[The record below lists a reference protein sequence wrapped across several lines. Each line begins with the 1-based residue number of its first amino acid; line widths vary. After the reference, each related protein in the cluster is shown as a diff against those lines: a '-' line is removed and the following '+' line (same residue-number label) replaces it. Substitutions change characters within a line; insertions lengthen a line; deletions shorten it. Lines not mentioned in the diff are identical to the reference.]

1 MPRWGKNVP
10 NSFLADMRRQMS
22 LTGNVPGQF
31 TGQQDTV
38 QARLTPGEFVVP
50 RNVAQQLSPEQ
61 KQSLLGGQTPNGQA
75 GTNAWSS
82 PLMPQLNTTNQSPA
96 RYQEGG
102 DVLGDAGQMDCRT
115 NGCPSGQ
122 NCVPGPM
129 GSYVCEQSTEPLEG
143 TRTLQDLLD
152 GEGFGDFSEFADLFG
167 DDAGTALAER
177 YGVSA
182 DVAKKYVLPFEKD
195 RFNKMLATIPK
206 WKQEEVFNITKDFQ
220 MRVARKN
227 EEQARV
233 TGQTD
238 IAKQRTDEMDAQTLA
253 IFGKEMTSEQYANL
267 DSTQQAQY
275 FNMVEETLGETVT
288 IGGLTGKQLSAERRR
303 LEAEFGDEPGS
314 LGGLLG
320 AEFEEAKLQ
329 TEAMYGEK
337 EARETVIEGAE
348 AVGGFEGARLKEI
361 RKQLEYRYGADLAAE
376 GLTGGAAS
384 RRLDEMAKQISEEY
398 GDQEGELAGLK
409 GEELTERQLRIT
421 NQQTETEKRLEAQY
435 GKKEVVDPETGE
447 VIETI
452 GGTVKKKL
460 DVAQDRQTERQRQLT
475 ARTEEETERLEAQYG
490 EGEIDPITKQ
500 PVSALA
506 GITGQQ
512 IQDRARLAEE
522 ASRREFVTGTQGL
535 RESMLQQ
542 SMQQRI
548 AGPQTRGFAAAG
560 GQSFMQQMQK
570 QRSDEAYTNLRS
582 SLAASADEIK
592 STRDIQERQAEEAR
606 RRGYAS
612 VEEARLAGESGLDIA
627 KSEIDIA
634 KEEAKE
640 AKRAGFASTE
650 EAARTGTRA
659 VELAE
664 DAALLQ
670 AGRERFAYTEE
681 ELQAEEMARAG
692 KESLLQQVG
701 RSGEAAR
708 AAEQARVLRENRA
721 REAAK
726 AGREGIGL
734 KALEATER
742 QRQAGEQA
750 DIARSVA
757 EEARRA
763 GQTGVDLTEMELKEA
778 KRRSLA
784 GVESEEQ
791 RRYAEVEGF
800 LSDYIKGSQSTAL
813 RLLEMGYKTEDEED
827 DDTDR
832 CPQGTVRCPEGSDL
846 AGSCQPT
853 SNDCYATDPDPQCG
867 PEPIASTNPKAWE
880 KWSQCMA
887 GQTGDTIDTTDTD
900 EVCDPACTATQT
912 CVDGT
917 CVETGGG
924 EQDCMVKCQTLTD
937 KAAYEAC
944 VAECAGTS
952 PTPPTTSTPQQ
963 QVCEKCLAD
972 NPNNTSVCYGEHA
985 GSACGPQAPVTPG
998 ATPPPTTPTPG
1009 FTTGPP
1015 KEIGMAYGGTVPQ
1028 GSFLNDM
1035 LVRGFGGRK

>member
-1 MPRWGKNVP
+1 MPRWGKSPP
-10 NSFLADMRRQMS
+10 NSFLADMRRQMPLS
-22 LTGNVPGQF
+22 GNVPGQF

-38 QARLTPGEFVVP
+38 TARLTPGEFVVP

-61 KQSLLGGQTPNGQA
+61 KQSLLGGQTPNGQS

-115 NGCPSGQ
+115 NGCPPGQ

-167 DDAGTALAER
+167 DDAGKALAEKF
-177 YGVSA
+177 GVSE

-195 RFNKMLATIPK
+195 RFNKLLAEIPK
-206 WKQEEVFNITKDFQ
+206 WKQEEVFNITQDFR
-220 MRVARKN
+220 MRVNRKN

-233 TGQTD
+233 TGQAD

-253 IFGKEMTSEQYANL
+253 MFGKEMTSDQYANL

-288 IGGLTGKQLSAERRR
+288 IGGLSGKQLSAERRR

-329 TEAMYGEK
+329 TEAMYGEE

-384 RRLDEMAKQISEEY
+384 RRLDEMAQQISEEY

-435 GKKEVVDPETGE
+435 GKKDVVDPETNE
-447 VIETI
+447 IITSI
-452 GGTVKKKL
+452 GGTVAKKL
-460 DVAQDRQTERQRQLT
+460 DVAEDRQTERQRQLT

-512 IQDRARLAEE
+512 IQERARVAEE
-522 ASRREFVTGTQGL
+522 AARREFVTGTQGL

-582 SLAASADEIK
+582 SLAASADEIQ

-627 KSEIDIA
+627 RSEMDIA
-634 KEEAKE
+634 KEEAEE

-670 AGRERFAYTEE
+670 ARRERVSYTEE
-681 ELQAEEMARAG
+681 ELQAEEMKRAG

-721 REAAK
+721 IEAAK
-726 AGREGIGL
+726 SGREGIGL

-778 KRRSLA
+778 KRRAEA
-784 GVESEEQ
+784 GLESEEE

-800 LSDYIKGSQSTAL
+800 LADYVKGSQATAL
-813 RLLEMGYKTEDEED
+813 RLLEMGYGTDEECD
-827 DDTDR
+827 PPCTGTQECLNGQCVEKSGDTGQDCFR
-832 CPQGTVRCPEGSDL
+832 SCDENHASGSGAHKACYDACGGDVRDEDTTDETTDAGDCRTTGCPEGQK
-846 AGSCQPT
+846 C
-853 SNDCYATDPDPQCG
+853 
-867 PEPIASTNPKAWE
+867 EPI
-880 KWSQCMA
+880 
-887 GQTGDTIDTTDTD
+887 
-900 EVCDPACTATQT
+900 
-912 CVDGT
+912 
-917 CVETGGG
+917 GGG
-924 EQDCMVKCQTLTD
+924 ETGSAGDLVYGCVEDPTYQTPVQN
-937 KAAYEAC
+937 AC
-944 VAECAGTS
+944 E
-952 PTPPTTSTPQQ
+952 
-963 QVCEKCLAD
+963 ECLAN
-972 NPNNTSVCYGEHA
+972 NPNNQDICYGEHA
-985 GSACGPQAPVTPG
+985 GAPCGPKAG
-998 ATPPPTTPTPG
+998 AGTTPPATTPPA
-1009 FTTGPP
+1009 TTGY
-1015 KEIGMAYGGTVPQ
+1015 AYGGTVQQ
-1028 GSFLNDM
+1028 GSFLNDV
-1035 LVRGFGGRK
+1035 LAQRFGGRR

>member
-1 MPRWGKNVP
+1 VPRWGKNIP
-10 NSFLADMRRQMS
+10 NSFLADMRRRMPLS
-22 LTGNVPGQF
+22 GNVPGQF

-38 QARLTPGEFVVP
+38 TARLTPGEFVVP

-61 KQSLLGGQTPNGQA
+61 KQSLLGGQTPNGQT

-82 PLMPQLNTTNQSPA
+82 PLMPQLGGGNQPMVG
-96 RYQEGG
+96 YQEGG
-102 DVLGDAGQMDCRT
+102 TVGDCRT
-115 NGCPSGQ
+115 NGCPEPGQ

-152 GEGFGDFSEFADLFG
+152 GEGLGDFSEFADLFG
-167 DDAGTALAER
+167 DDAGKALAEKF
-177 YGVSA
+177 GVSE

-195 RFNKMLATIPK
+195 RFNKLLAEIPK
-206 WKQEEVFNITKDFQ
+206 WKQEQVFNITKDYQ
-220 MRVARKN
+220 MRQARTR

-233 TGQTD
+233 TGQAD

-303 LEAEFGDEPGS
+303 LEKEFGESPGE

-329 TEAMYGEK
+329 TEAMYGEE

-384 RRLDEMAKQISEEY
+384 RRLDEMAQQISEEY

-435 GKKEVVDPETGE
+435 GKKKVVDPETGE

-475 ARTEEETERLEAQYG
+475 ARTDEEKKRLEEQYG
-490 EGEIDPITKQ
+490 AGEIDPTTKQ

-506 GITGQQ
+506 GIAGQQ
-512 IQDRARLAEE
+512 IQERARLAEE

-582 SLAASADEIK
+582 SLAASADEIQ

-612 VEEARLAGESGLDIA
+612 LEEARLAGESGLDIA
-627 KSEIDIA
+627 KSEMDIA
-634 KEEAKE
+634 KEEAEE

-650 EAARTGTRA
+650 EAARAGTRS

-670 AGRERFAYTEE
+670 AGRERRAYTEE

-701 RSGEAAR
+701 RAGEAAR

-721 REAAK
+721 IEAAR

-750 DIARSVA
+750 DISRSVA

-778 KRRSLA
+778 KRRAEA
-784 GVESEEQ
+784 GLESEEE

-800 LSDYIKGSQSTAL
+800 LADYVKGSQATAL
-813 RLLEMGYKTEDEED
+813 RLLEMGYGTDEECD
-827 DDTDR
+827 PPCTGTQECLSGQCVEKSGDTGQDCFR
-832 CPQGTVRCPEGSDL
+832 SCDENHASGSAAHKTCYDACGGDVRDEDTTDETTDTGDCRTTGCPEGQK
-846 AGSCQPT
+846 C
-853 SNDCYATDPDPQCG
+853 
-867 PEPIASTNPKAWE
+867 EPI
-880 KWSQCMA
+880 
-887 GQTGDTIDTTDTD
+887 
-900 EVCDPACTATQT
+900 
-912 CVDGT
+912 
-917 CVETGGG
+917 GGG
-924 EQDCMVKCQTLTD
+924 ETGSAGDLVYGCVEDPTYQTPVQN
-937 KAAYEAC
+937 AC
-944 VAECAGTS
+944 E
-952 PTPPTTSTPQQ
+952 
-963 QVCEKCLAD
+963 ECLAN
-972 NPNNTSVCYGEHA
+972 NPNNQDVCYGEHA
-985 GSACGPQAPVTPG
+985 GAPCGPKAGAGTTPPATTPPATTPPATTPPQG
-998 ATPPPTTPTPG
+998 GTPPPTTIPG
-1009 FTTGPP
+1009 F
-1015 KEIGMAYGGTVPQ
+1015 AYGGTVPQ
-1028 GSFLNDM
+1028 GSFLNDV
-1035 LVRGFGGRK
+1035 LAQRFGGRR

>member
-1 MPRWGKNVP
+1 MPRWGKSPP
-10 NSFLADMRRQMS
+10 NSFLADMRRQMPLS
-22 LTGNVPGQF
+22 GNVPGQF

-38 QARLTPGEFVVP
+38 TARLTPGEFVVP

-115 NGCPSGQ
+115 NGCPPGQ

-152 GEGFGDFSEFADLFG
+152 GEGLGDFSEFADLFG
-167 DDAGTALAER
+167 EDAGKALAEKF
-177 YGVSA
+177 GVSE

-195 RFNKMLATIPK
+195 RFNKLLAEIPK

-233 TGQTD
+233 TGQAD

-253 IFGKEMTSEQYANL
+253 MFGKEMTSDQYANL

-288 IGGLTGKQLSAERRR
+288 IGGLSGKQLSAERRR
-303 LEAEFGDEPGS
+303 LEAEFGESPGE

-329 TEAMYGEK
+329 TEAMYGEE

-384 RRLDEMAKQISEEY
+384 RRLDEMAQQISEEY

-435 GKKEVVDPETGE
+435 GKKDVVDPETNE
-447 VIETI
+447 IITSI
-452 GGTVKKKL
+452 GGTVAKKL
-460 DVAQDRQTERQRQLT
+460 DVAEDRQTERQRQLT

-512 IQDRARLAEE
+512 IQERARLAEE

-582 SLAASADEIK
+582 SLAASADEIQ

-670 AGRERFAYTEE
+670 ARRERASYTEE
-681 ELQAEEMARAG
+681 ELQAEEMKRAG

-721 REAAK
+721 IEAAR

-750 DIARSVA
+750 DISRSVA

-778 KRRSLA
+778 KRRAEA
-784 GVESEEQ
+784 GLESEEE

-800 LSDYIKGSQSTAL
+800 LADYVKGSQATAL
-813 RLLEMGYKTEDEED
+813 RLLEMGYGTDEECD
-827 DDTDR
+827 PPCTGTQECLSGQCVEKSGDTGQDCFR
-832 CPQGTVRCPEGSDL
+832 SCDENHASGSAAHKTCYDACGGDVRDEDTTDETTDTGDCRTTGCPEGQK
-846 AGSCQPT
+846 C
-853 SNDCYATDPDPQCG
+853 
-867 PEPIASTNPKAWE
+867 EPI
-880 KWSQCMA
+880 
-887 GQTGDTIDTTDTD
+887 
-900 EVCDPACTATQT
+900 
-912 CVDGT
+912 
-917 CVETGGG
+917 GGG
-924 EQDCMVKCQTLTD
+924 ETGSAGDLVYGCVEDPTYQTPVQN
-937 KAAYEAC
+937 AC
-944 VAECAGTS
+944 E
-952 PTPPTTSTPQQ
+952 
-963 QVCEKCLAD
+963 ECLAN
-972 NPNNTSVCYGEHA
+972 NPNNQDVCYGEHA
-985 GSACGPQAPVTPG
+985 GAPCGPKAGAGTTPPATTPPATTPPATTPPQG
-998 ATPPPTTPTPG
+998 GTPPPTTIPG
-1009 FTTGPP
+1009 F
-1015 KEIGMAYGGTVPQ
+1015 AYGGTVPQ
-1028 GSFLNDM
+1028 GSFLNDV
-1035 LVRGFGGRK
+1035 LAQRFGGRR